1 MAVNLNGKL
10 LLVKDIDVQSPS
22 ARGASTLYKM
32 RFTDIRSGLKV
43 EERFKGDEIIDTIS
57 LSRRQVT
64 FSYIDGDEYVFMD
77 DEDFTPYNFKQDQI
91 EEELLFLPD
100 GGIPGIQV
108 LTMDG
113 QILALELPQT
123 VDMEIVETTPGIK
136 GASAS
141 ARTKPATMST
151 GLIIQVPEYLSN
163 GDKIRIHITERRYMS
178 RAD

>member
-1 MAVNLNGKL
+1 
-10 LLVKDIDVQSPS
+10 
-22 ARGASTLYKM
+22 M

-91 EEELLFLPD
+91 EEELLFLPE

-136 GASAS
+136 ALRPVLALN
-141 ARTKPATMST
+141 RP
-151 GLIIQVPEYLSN
+151 P
-163 GDKIRIHITERRYMS
+163 
-178 RAD
+178 